1 MVEWYQLNKREH
13 SYLLGDIYAFFGHS
27 KQSYYQQSK
36 RLLQTED
43 NEMEIVQ
50 QLISHR
56 LRHPVMG
63 LRKCYTML
71 KPSLGRDKFYA
82 LARKH
87 HLLACL
93 PRNTQRTT
101 YPVRFS
107 QITNLLVGKKL
118 NDVNQVWVTDIT
130 YFRVSN
136 KFYYLTFMMDLYS
149 RKIVASLAAPTLQAQ
164 HSLKVL
170 KDAIEQ
176 RQIAKQSHKLI
187 HHSDKGSQYF
197 CNDYL
202 ALLSQYNIS
211 RSASNTVLEN
221 AHAERLNGIIKNEY
235 LEHFSINSI
244 EALQNGLQKAVRLY
258 NEERPHNSLE
268 GVTPVQFEKNLV
280 HIPIKNRQILT
291 VFTLQK
297 VSQHTNQ
304 IALFQD
310 DSLISR

>member
-1 MVEWYQLNKREH
+1 MVEWYRLNKGEH

-27 KQSYYQQSK
+27 KQSYHQHSK
-36 RLLQTED
+36 RLLQSED
-43 NEMEIVQ
+43 NEMEVVQ

-56 LRHPVMG
+56 LRHPMMG

-71 KPSLGRDKFYA
+71 KPAMGRDKFYA
-82 LARKH
+82 LARTH
-87 HLLACL
+87 HLLAYL

-118 NDVNQVWVTDIT
+118 NDLNQVWVTDIT
-130 YFRVSN
+130 YFRVAN

-149 RKIVASLAAPTLQAQ
+149 RKIIASVAAPTLQAQ
-164 HSLKVL
+164 YSLKVL
-170 KDAIEQ
+170 QEAIEQ
-176 RQIAKQSHKLI
+176 RPTAKLSHKLI

-197 CNDYL
+197 CNDYS
-202 ALLSQYNIS
+202 ALLNQYNIC

-235 LEHFSINSI
+235 LELFFINSF
-244 EALQNGLQKAVRLY
+244 EALQNGLQKAVQLY

-268 GVTPVQFEKNLV
+268 GLTPVQFEKKLV
-280 HIPIKNRQILT
+280 HIPIKDRQILT
-291 VFTLQK
+291 VFTTQK
-297 VSQHTNQ
+297 VSQHNNQ
-304 IALFQD
+304 ISLFQD
-310 DSLISR
+310 DSLPSR